1 MPVKKQK
8 IIRKPL
14 SFSIWLAF
22 VWVKK
27 EASTFTSQ
35 CLRIPKY

>member
-14 SFSIWLAF
+14 SFSIKLAF
-22 VWVKK
+22 VWTKK
-27 EASTFTSQ
+27 KGIDFHKPVPSDT
-35 CLRIPKY
+35 